1 MAVLQG
7 CNAQGN
13 LSQERRPTILM
24 QSRGKEQQLL
34 GDRSLGKKMKAER
47 REPQLEEGQRI

>member
-1 MAVLQG
+1 MVVLQG

-47 REPQLEEGQRI
+47 IEPQLEEGRRT